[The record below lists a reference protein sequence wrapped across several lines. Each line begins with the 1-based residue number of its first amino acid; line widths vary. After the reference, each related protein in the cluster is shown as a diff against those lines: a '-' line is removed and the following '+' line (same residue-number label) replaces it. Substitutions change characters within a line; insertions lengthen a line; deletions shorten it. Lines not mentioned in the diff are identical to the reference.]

1 LRVPLAEP
9 DLSGREAEYV
19 LECVK
24 TGWISGKGK
33 FVSRFEEE
41 FAAYLGV
48 EHAVAVC
55 NGTAALHLAVRALDI
70 GPGDEVIVPTFTMIA
85 CANAIRYVG
94 ARPVF
99 VDSEPRTWNLD
110 PRQVEEK
117 ITDRT
122 KAIMAVHI
130 YGHPADMGPI
140 LELAEEHGL
149 YVIEDAAEAH
159 GAEYKGRKVGTFG
172 HLACFS
178 FYANKII
185 TTGEGGMVVTDD
197 AELAERLRR
206 LRDQGYNV
214 EFRKWLIHDVVGY
227 NYRMTNLQ
235 AAIGLAQ
242 LERVEEL
249 VEKRRR
255 NASLYSSLL
264 RGLPG
269 ITLPPE
275 EPWAKNVFW
284 MYTILVDERAFG
296 LGRDDLMRELEA
308 RGVDSR
314 ATFCPIHLQPPYRA
328 EYGHERYPVAEDL
341 GRRGLNLPSG
351 NTLTEEQIR
360 YVADCL
366 REIHEVRSR

>member
-1 LRVPLAEP
+1 MRVPLAEP

-33 FVSRFEEE
+33 FVSKFEEE

-48 EHAVAVC
+48 EHAVAVSS
-55 NGTAALHLAVRALDI
+55 GTAALHLAVRALNI
-70 GPGDEVIVPTFTMIA
+70 GAGDEVILPTFTMIA

-110 PRQVEEK
+110 PGQVEEK

-122 KAIMAVHI
+122 KAIMVVHI
-130 YGHPADMGPI
+130 YGHPADMDPI
-140 LELAEEHGL
+140 MELAEAHGL

-214 EFRKWLIHDVVGY
+214 ELRKWLIHDIVGY

-255 NASLYSSLL
+255 NARLYSSLL

-269 ITLPPE
+269 LTLPPE

-284 MYTILVDERAFG
+284 MFTVLVDEQAFG

-314 ATFCPIHLQPPYRA
+314 ATFWPIHLQPPYRA
-328 EYGHERYPVAEDL
+328 EYGQESYPVAEDL

-351 NTLTEEQIR
+351 NTLTEEQVR

>member
-1 LRVPLAEP
+1 MKVPLAEP

-19 LECVK
+19 LECVQ

-33 FVSRFEEE
+33 FVSKFEEE

-110 PRQVEEK
+110 PGRVEEK

-122 KAIMAVHI
+122 RAIMVVHI

-197 AELAERLRR
+197 AELAERVRR

-214 EFRKWLIHDVVGY
+214 KLRKWLIHDVVGY

-255 NASLYSSLL
+255 NASLYTSLL
-264 RGLPG
+264 RNLPG

-284 MYTILVDERAFG
+284 MYTVLVDERAYG

-308 RGVDSR
+308 RGVDTR
-314 ATFCPIHLQPPYRA
+314 ATFCPIHLQPPYKA
-328 EYGHERYPVAEDL
+328 EHGHESYPVAEDL